1 MVCRPMSCSTLK
13 ISLMILTTNTSSKIV
28 TLGSTKSFF
37 GWTIVLVNL
46 SLNIFLATLCN
57 MLKTKALTSSLTIS
71 LSSMARYQFEHYIFQ
86 PFFAQPS
93 PTDTPVNPHPFYAC
107 PCPLFLRTP
116 VMVKPRLPRHT
127 WTFSTVMKS
136 TNTSPLL
143 SLLSSCKQTER
154 LLSRVMGVYMLLLA
168 DFLNF
173 IGMGRY
179 ANTTT

>member
-1 MVCRPMSCSTLK
+1 MQYIEDIVDDINNKYKQQNCDTRLNK
-13 ISLMILTTNTSSKIV
+13 IILWMDNCAGQFKSKY
-28 TLGSTKSFF
+28 FF
-37 GWTIVLVNL
+37 GYLMQYAQNKSID
-46 SLNIFLATLCN
+46 FLINYFAEQHG
-57 MLKTKALTSSLTIS
+57 KVPV
-71 LSSMARYQFEHYIFQ
+71 HYIFQ

-127 WTFSTVMKS
+127 WTFCTVMKS